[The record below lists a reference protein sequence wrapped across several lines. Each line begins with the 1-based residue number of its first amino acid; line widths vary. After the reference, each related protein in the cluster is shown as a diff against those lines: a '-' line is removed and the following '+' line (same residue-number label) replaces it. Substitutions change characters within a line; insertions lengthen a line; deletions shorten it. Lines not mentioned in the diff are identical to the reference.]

1 MNTFIGDIVKNLE
14 MNQYSNFDPV
24 INNAKVS
31 SLRAIV
37 KYQEHPSIL
46 AIQNNCINRKNL
58 LLKKWICQVLKKKF
72 IT

>member
-24 INNAKVS
+24 INNVKVS

-46 AIQNNCINRKNL
+46 AIQNSCINRKKIAFEEMDLSSIERNS
-58 LLKKWICQVLKKKF
+58 
-72 IT
+72 